1 MSLSRAIAEL
11 KKDTED
17 TTCVVEAG
25 SSRSIGFV
33 EFFDTPHSPQARQ
46 GFALAQLLHYR
57 LAARAPEAGD
67 AAEEA
72 RPQVLTLAFST
83 ADVVVTGWRLERM
96 AELLQDGKLAAVKT
110 IPARHVGLT
119 GNRPAVVKIEIRM
132 VGPERAGT

>member
-33 EFFDTPHSPQARQ
+33 EFFDNPHSPQARQ

-57 LAARAPEAGD
+57 LAARAPEPGD

-72 RPQVLTLAFST
+72 RPQVLALAFST

-96 AELLQDGKLAAVKT
+96 AEYLQDGKLAAVKT
-110 IPARHVGLT
+110 IPVRHVGLT
-119 GNRPAVVKIEIRM
+119 ANRPAVVAIEIKPL
-132 VGPERAGT
+132 GQGKDGQ